1 MSDADRQRILICDDD
16 ELIVAS
22 LRGLFLLETDY
33 ELLGFTDPVEAARE
47 ITRRPV
53 DVVISDFHMPG
64 MNGVEFL
71 GKVRQAQPDAVRMLL
86 TGFADKEN
94 AIRAINE
101 VGLYHYL
108 EKPWDN
114 ENLLLLVRNALREK
128 SLRGQLSDLIA
139 EYERLIARHRSLS
152 DRHAL
157 VEREME
163 MAARVQ
169 QSLLPNEPPE
179 IDGYHVGWTFRPSS
193 ALGGDFYD
201 IAQGK
206 TKTVILLADV
216 SGHGIQAALTSML
229 LKASFQEA
237 ALAAAT
243 PGDLLERMNAGLH
256 RFLPSG
262 IYACAGL
269 IWITPQ
275 NGRLLVAS
283 AGLPHPRV
291 VRSNNRVDELPLDG
305 IPLGMMAECPQSLR
319 DQTDVEMSAGDLLV
333 FATDGLC
340 EARNDAGD
348 DFETSALEEAV
359 AKLRDEA
366 PEAAVQSLADQAI
379 EFDAK
384 DSLADD
390 LTIIAL
396 RRAGS

>member
-1 MSDADRQRILICDDD
+1 MGDANRQTILVCDDD

-33 ELLGFTDPVEAARE
+33 ELLGFTDPVEAAKE

-53 DVVISDFHMPG
+53 DLVISDFHMPG
-64 MNGVEFL
+64 MNGVEL
-71 GKVRQAQPDAVRMLL
+71 LRKVRQAQPDAVRMLL

-139 EYERLIARHRSLS
+139 EYERLIAQHRSLS

-169 QSLLPNEPPE
+169 QSLLPDEPPQ
-179 IDGYHVGWTFRPSS
+179 IDGYQVGWIFRPSS

-201 IAQGK
+201 VAQVKGQ
-206 TKTVILLADV
+206 TVMLLADV
-216 SGHGIQAALTSML
+216 SGHGVQAALTSML

-237 ALAAAT
+237 ALTTTT
-243 PGDLLERMNAGLH
+243 PGDLLDKMNTRLH
-256 RFLPSG
+256 RFLPVG

-269 IWITPQ
+269 ICAGSSDGPVVIA
-275 NGRLLVAS
+275 N

-291 VRSNNRVDELPLDG
+291 IRSSGVVDELPLDG
-305 IPLGMMAECPQSLR
+305 VPLGMMEDCAQSLR
-319 DQTDVEMSAGDLLV
+319 DQTEVEMSERDLLI
-333 FATDGLC
+333 FATDGLY
-340 EARNDAGD
+340 EARNDAGA
-348 DFETSALEEAV
+348 DFETSGLEKAVEA
-359 AKLRDEA
+359 LRDEA
-366 PEAAVQSLADQAI
+366 PDAAVHCLVDQVM
-379 EFDAK
+379 EFDGH
-384 DSLADD
+384 DSLTDD

-396 RRAGS
+396 RRSTA

>member
-1 MSDADRQRILICDDD
+1 MKEADPQRVLVCDDD

-22 LRGLFLLETDY
+22 LRSLFLLETDY

-47 ITRRPV
+47 VTRRPV
-53 DVVISDFHMPG
+53 DLVISDFHMPG

-139 EYERLIARHRSLS
+139 EYERLIAQHRSLS

-169 QSLLPNEPPE
+169 QSLLPNEPPR

-201 IAQGK
+201 VAHAKG
-206 TKTVILLADV
+206 KTVILLADV

-229 LKASFQEA
+229 LKANFQEA
-237 ALAAAT
+237 ALTTAT

-269 IWITPQ
+269 ICI
-275 NGRLLVAS
+275 GSKGDRVVVAN
-283 AGLPHPRV
+283 AGLPHPRI
-291 VRSNNRVDELPLDG
+291 VRSNGQVDELPLDG
-305 IPLGMMAECPQSLR
+305 IPLGMMADCPQGLR
-319 DQTDVEMSAGDLLV
+319 DQTEVEMAAGDLLI
-333 FATDGLC
+333 FATDGLG
-340 EARNDAGD
+340 EARDEAGN
-348 DFETSALEEAV
+348 DFEKSGLEEAV
-359 AKLRDEA
+359 AKVRDEA
-366 PEAAVQSLADQAI
+366 PDAAVQFLADEAI
-379 EFDAK
+379 EFDAN
-384 DSLADD
+384 DSLVDD
-390 LTIIAL
+390 LTIIAV
-396 RRAGS
+396 RRSGS

>member
-1 MSDADRQRILICDDD
+1 MSDAGRRRILICDDD
-16 ELIVAS
+16 ELIVSS

-33 ELLGFTDPVEAARE
+33 ELLEFTSPVEAARE
-47 ITRRPV
+47 VARQPV
-53 DVVISDFHMPG
+53 DLVISDFHMPE

-71 GKVRQAQPDAVRMLL
+71 GKVRQAQPDAIRILL

-128 SLRGQLSDLIA
+128 SLRGQLADLIA
-139 EYERLIARHRSLS
+139 EYERLIATHRSLR

-169 QSLLPNEPPE
+169 QSLLPNEPPQIE
-179 IDGYHVGWTFRPSS
+179 GYRVAWTFRPSS

-201 IAQGK
+201 VAQSESM
-206 TKTVILLADV
+206 TVILLADV

-237 ALAAAT
+237 ARTTAT
-243 PGDLLERMNAGLH
+243 PGDLLERMNANLH
-256 RFLPSG
+256 KFLPSG

-269 IWITPQ
+269 ICIDP
-275 NGRLLVAS
+275 NDGRMVVAN

-291 VRSNNRVDELPLDG
+291 VRASGRVDELPLDG
-305 IPLGMMAECPQSLR
+305 LPLGLMAECDQGIR
-319 DQTDVEMSAGDLLV
+319 DQTEVRLFADDLLI
-333 FATDGLC
+333 FATDGLG
-340 EARNDAGD
+340 EACDGADRQFAASGLENAVANLRGA
-348 DFETSALEEAV
+348 TPEEAV
-359 AKLRDEA
+359 QTLAEQ
-366 PEAAVQSLADQAI
+366 AV
-379 EFDAK
+379 EFDANE
-384 DSLADD
+384 SLSDD
-390 LTIIAL
+390 LTIIAV
-396 RRAGS
+396 RRSNR

>member
-1 MSDADRQRILICDDD
+1 MSDANRQRVLICDDD
-16 ELIVAS
+16 ELIVSS

-33 ELLGFTDPVEAARE
+33 ELIEFTSPVEAARE
-47 ITRRPV
+47 IARRPV
-53 DVVISDFHMPG
+53 DLVISDFHMPE

-71 GKVRQAQPDAVRMLL
+71 GKVRQAQPDAVRILL

-139 EYERLIARHRSLS
+139 EYERLIAQHRSLS

-169 QSLLPNEPPE
+169 QSLLPDEPPQ
-179 IDGYHVGWTFRPSS
+179 IDGYRVAWTFRPSS

-201 IAQGK
+201 VAQSEA
-206 TKTVILLADV
+206 KTVILLADV

-229 LKASFQEA
+229 LKASFQDA
-237 ALAAAT
+237 ARTTAT
-243 PGDLLERMNAGLH
+243 PGDLLERMNASLH

-269 IWITPQ
+269 IYI
-275 NGRLLVAS
+275 GSDDDRMVVAN
-283 AGLPHPRV
+283 AGLPHPRI
-291 VRSNNRVDELPLDG
+291 VRSNGSVDELPLDG
-305 IPLGMMAECPQSLR
+305 LPLGMLPDCPQSLR
-319 DQTDVEMSAGDLLV
+319 DDTAVEMSANDLLI
-333 FATDGLC
+333 FATDGLG
-340 EARNDAGD
+340 EARNGTGD
-348 DFETSALEEAV
+348 HFETSGLEEAF
-359 AKLRDEA
+359 AQLKCAA
-366 PEAAVQSLADQAI
+366 PEAAVQTLADRAVA
-379 EFDAK
+379 FDAGE
-384 DSLADD
+384 SLTDD
-390 LTIIAL
+390 LTIVAVQ
-396 RRAGS
+396 RSRA

>member
-1 MSDADRQRILICDDD
+1 MSGANRQRVLICDDD

-33 ELLGFTDPVEAARE
+33 ELLEFTNPVEAAQE
-47 ITRRPV
+47 VARRPV
-53 DVVISDFHMPG
+53 DLVISDFLMPE

-71 GKVRQAQPDAVRMLL
+71 GKVRQAQPDAVRSLL

-139 EYERLIARHRSLS
+139 EYERLIAQHRSLS
-152 DRHAL
+152 DRHAS

-169 QSLLPNEPPE
+169 QSLLPHEPPQ
-179 IDGYHVGWTFRPSS
+179 IDGFRVAWTFLPSS

-201 IAQGK
+201 VAQSE
-206 TKTVILLADV
+206 TMTVILLADV

-237 ALAAAT
+237 ARAAET
-243 PGDLLERMNAGLH
+243 PGDLLETMNGRLH

-269 IWITPQ
+269 ICIGS
-275 NGRLLVAS
+275 NDGRMVVAN

-291 VRSNNRVDELPLDG
+291 VRSSGSVDELPLDG
-305 IPLGMMAECPQSLR
+305 IPLGMMAVCPQSLR
-319 DQTDVEMSAGDLLV
+319 DQADLEMVPDDLLI
-333 FATDGLC
+333 FATDGLG
-340 EARNDAGD
+340 EACNGAGD
-348 DFETSALEEAV
+348 SFETSGLEEELV
-359 AKLRDEA
+359 KLKGAA
-366 PEAAVQSLADQAI
+366 PDAAVQALADQAVA
-379 EFDAK
+379 FDASE
-384 DSLADD
+384 SLVDD
-390 LTIIAL
+390 LTIIAVQ
-396 RRAGS
+396 RSSR

>member
-1 MSDADRQRILICDDD
+1 MGDANRHRVLVCDDD

-33 ELLGFTDPVEAARE
+33 ELLEFTSPVEAARE
-47 ITRRPV
+47 VARRPV
-53 DVVISDFHMPG
+53 DLVISDFHMPG

-71 GKVRQAQPDAVRMLL
+71 GKVRQAQPDAVRILL

-114 ENLLLLVRNALREK
+114 ENLLLIVRNALREK
-128 SLRGQLSDLIA
+128 SLRGQLADLIA
-139 EYERLIARHRSLS
+139 EYERLIARHRRLS

-169 QSLLPNEPPE
+169 QSLLPEEPPQ
-179 IDGYHVGWTFRPSS
+179 IDGYRVAWTFRPSS

-201 IAQGK
+201 VGQAE
-206 TKTVILLADV
+206 TMTVILLADV

-237 ALAAAT
+237 ARTAAT
-243 PGDLLERMNAGLH
+243 PGDLLQRMNASLH

-269 IWITPQ
+269 ICIGSS
-275 NGRLLVAS
+275 GRLTVAN

-291 VRSNNRVDELPLDG
+291 VRANGSVDELPLNG
-305 IPLGMMAECPQSLR
+305 IPLGMMADCCQSLR
-319 DQTDVEMSAGDLLV
+319 DQAEVEMSAGDLLI
-333 FATDGLC
+333 FATDGLG
-340 EARNDAGD
+340 EACNGSGD
-348 DFETSALEEAV
+348 TFETSRLEETL
-359 AKLRDEA
+359 AKLNDAA
-366 PEAAVQSLADQAI
+366 PEAVLQSLADQAM
-379 EFDAK
+379 EFAAGE
-384 DSLADD
+384 SLVDD
-390 LTIIAL
+390 LTIIAVKRL
-396 RRAGS
+396 GR

>member
-1 MSDADRQRILICDDD
+1 MSDATRQRVLICDDD
-16 ELIVAS
+16 ELIVSA

-33 ELLGFTDPVEAARE
+33 ELLEFTSPVEASRE
-47 ITRRPV
+47 VARRPV
-53 DVVISDFHMPG
+53 DLVISDFHMPE

-71 GKVRQAQPDAVRMLL
+71 GKVRQAQPDAVRILL

-128 SLRGQLSDLIA
+128 SLRGQLSDLIS
-139 EYERLIARHRSLS
+139 EYERLITQHRSLS
-152 DRHAL
+152 DRHAS

-169 QSLLPNEPPE
+169 QSLLPDEPPQ
-179 IDGYHVGWTFRPSS
+179 IDGYRVAWTFRPSS

-201 IAQGK
+201 VAQSE

-237 ALAAAT
+237 ARTTVT
-243 PGDLLERMNAGLH
+243 PGDLLERMNASLH

-269 IWITPQ
+269 IFIGS
-275 NGRLLVAS
+275 NDDRVVVAN

-291 VRSNNRVDELPLDG
+291 VRSNGSVDELPLDG
-305 IPLGMMAECPQSLR
+305 LPLGMMAECPQSLR
-319 DQTDVEMSAGDLLV
+319 DQTEVGMSADDLLI
-333 FATDGLC
+333 FATDGLG
-340 EARNDAGD
+340 EARNGADD
-348 DFETSALEEAV
+348 DFENSELEGAL
-359 AKLRDEA
+359 AKLKGA
-366 PEAAVQSLADQAI
+366 TPEAALQTLADQAI
-379 EFDAK
+379 EFDASE
-384 DSLADD
+384 SLVDD
-390 LTIIAL
+390 LTIIAVQ
-396 RRAGS
+396 RASS

>member
-1 MSDADRQRILICDDD
+1 MSDANRQRVLICDDD
-16 ELIVAS
+16 ELIVSS

-33 ELLGFTDPVEAARE
+33 ELLEFTSPVEAARE
-47 ITRRPV
+47 VARRPV
-53 DVVISDFHMPG
+53 DLVISDFHMPE
-64 MNGVEFL
+64 MNGVELL
-71 GKVRQAQPDAVRMLL
+71 GKVRQAQPDAVRILL
-86 TGFADKEN
+86 TGFSDKEN

-114 ENLLLLVRNALREK
+114 ENLLLLLRNALREK

-139 EYERLIARHRSLS
+139 EYEGLIARHRSLS
-152 DRHAL
+152 DRHAS

-163 MAARVQ
+163 MTARVQ
-169 QSLLPNEPPE
+169 QTLLPDEPPR
-179 IDGYHVGWTFRPSS
+179 ITGYRVAWTFRPSS

-201 IAQGK
+201 FAQSE
-206 TKTVILLADV
+206 TMTVILLADV

-237 ALAAAT
+237 ALTTAT

-269 IWITPQ
+269 IC
-275 NGRLLVAS
+275 VAS
-283 AGLPHPRV
+283 NNDGMVVANAGLPHPRV
-291 VRSNNRVDELPLDG
+291 VRSNGRVDELPLDG

-319 DQTDVEMSAGDLLV
+319 DQTEVEMSADDLLL

-340 EARNDAGD
+340 EARNDADD
-348 DFETSALEEAV
+348 DFETSGLEEVV
-359 AKLRDEA
+359 AKLRGEA
-366 PEAAVQSLADQAI
+366 PDAAVQSLAAQAM
-379 EFDAK
+379 EFNAGE
-384 DSLADD
+384 SLVDD
-390 LTIIAL
+390 LTIVAV
-396 RRAGS
+396 RRSSS

>member
-1 MSDADRQRILICDDD
+1 
-16 ELIVAS
+16 

-33 ELLGFTDPVEAARE
+33 ELLEFTSPVEAARE
-47 ITRRPV
+47 VARRPV
-53 DVVISDFHMPG
+53 DLVISDFLMPE

-71 GKVRQAQPDAVRMLL
+71 GKVRQAQPDAIRILL

-152 DRHAL
+152 DRHAS

-169 QSLLPNEPPE
+169 QSLLPNEPPQ
-179 IDGYHVGWTFRPSS
+179 IDGYRVAWTFRPSS
-193 ALGGDFYD
+193 TLGGDFYD
-201 IAQGK
+201 VAQAG
-206 TKTVILLADV
+206 TTTVILLADV
-216 SGHGIQAALTSML
+216 CGHGIQAALTSML
-229 LKASFQEA
+229 LKASFQDA
-237 ALAAAT
+237 ARTTTT
-243 PGDLLERMNAGLH
+243 PGDLLERMNASLH

-269 IWITPQ
+269 ICIGS
-275 NGRLLVAS
+275 NADSAVVAN

-291 VRSNNRVDELPLDG
+291 IRSNGCVDELPLDG
-305 IPLGMMAECPQSLR
+305 LPLGMMAECPQSLR
-319 DQTDVEMSAGDLLV
+319 DQAELEMSPDDMLI
-333 FATDGLC
+333 FATDGLG
-340 EARNDAGD
+340 EARNGSGD
-348 DFETSALEEAV
+348 HFESSGLEEVV
-359 AKLRDEA
+359 AKLKGET
-366 PEAAVQSLADQAI
+366 PETAVQSLADWAI
-379 EFDAK
+379 EFDAGE
-384 DSLADD
+384 SLADD
-390 LTIIAL
+390 LTIIAVQ
-396 RRAGS
+396 RSNS

>member
-1 MSDADRQRILICDDD
+1 MSDVNRQRILVCDDD

-33 ELLGFTDPVEAARE
+33 ELLGFTDPAEAAQE

-53 DVVISDFHMPG
+53 DLVISDFHMPG

-101 VGLYHYL
+101 VGLYQYL

-128 SLRGQLSDLIA
+128 TLRGQLSDLIA
-139 EYERLIARHRSLS
+139 EYERLITQHRSLS

-157 VEREME
+157 VEREIE

-169 QSLLPNEPPE
+169 KSLLPDEPPR
-179 IDGYHVGWTFRPSS
+179 IDGYQVGWTFRPSS
-193 ALGGDFYD
+193 TLGGDFYD
-201 IAQGK
+201 VAQAEGR
-206 TKTVILLADV
+206 TVILLADV

-237 ALAAAT
+237 ALTTAT
-243 PGDLLERMNAGLH
+243 PRDLLERMNAGLY

-269 IWITPQ
+269 VC
-275 NGRLLVAS
+275 VAS
-283 AGLPHPRV
+283 NSDGVVVANAGLPHPRV
-291 VRSNNRVDELPLDG
+291 VRANGRVDELPLDG

-319 DQTDVEMSAGDLLV
+319 DQTEVEMSAGDLLA
-333 FATDGLC
+333 FATDGLS
-340 EARNDAGD
+340 EASNGADV
-348 DFETSALEEAV
+348 DFESSGLEEAV
-359 AKLRDEA
+359 AKLREA
-366 PEAAVQSLADQAI
+366 APDAAVQSLADQAI
-379 EFDAK
+379 AFTGS

-396 RRAGS
+396 RRANS

>member
-1 MSDADRQRILICDDD
+1 MSDRNRQRVLICDDD
-16 ELIVAS
+16 ELIVSS

-33 ELLGFTDPVEAARE
+33 ELLEFTSPGEAARE
-47 ITRRPV
+47 VARRPV
-53 DVVISDFHMPG
+53 DLVISDFHMPE

-71 GKVRQAQPDAVRMLL
+71 GKVRQAQPDAIRILL

-114 ENLLLLVRNALREK
+114 DNLLLLVRNALREK

-169 QSLLPNEPPE
+169 QSLLPHEPPQ
-179 IDGYHVGWTFRPSS
+179 IDGYRVAWTFRPSS

-201 IAQGK
+201 VAQSEEM
-206 TKTVILLADV
+206 TVILLADV

-229 LKASFQEA
+229 LKASFQDA
-237 ALAAAT
+237 ARTTAT
-243 PGDLLERMNAGLH
+243 PGDLLERMNASLN

-269 IWITPQ
+269 ICIGT
-275 NGRLLVAS
+275 NDGRLVVAN

-291 VRSNNRVDELPLDG
+291 VRSNGSVDELPLDG
-305 IPLGMMAECPQSLR
+305 LPLGMMAECPQSLR
-319 DQTDVEMSAGDLLV
+319 DQTDVEMSADDLLI
-333 FATDGLC
+333 FATDGLG
-340 EARNDAGD
+340 EARNGADSHFENAG
-348 DFETSALEEAV
+348 LEEAL
-359 AKLRDEA
+359 AKLNGA
-366 PEAAVQSLADQAI
+366 TAEAAVQSLADQAI
-379 EFDAK
+379 GFDAGE
-384 DSLADD
+384 SLVDD
-390 LTIIAL
+390 LTIIAV
-396 RRAGS
+396 RRSSR

>member
-1 MSDADRQRILICDDD
+1 MSDANRQRILVCDDD

-33 ELLGFTDPVEAARE
+33 ELLEFTSPVEAARE
-47 ITRRPV
+47 VNRRPV
-53 DVVISDFHMPG
+53 DLVISDFHMPG

-71 GKVRQAQPDAVRMLL
+71 GKVRQAQPDAVRILL

-114 ENLLLLVRNALREK
+114 ENLLMLVRNALREK

-169 QSLLPNEPPE
+169 QSLLPNGPPR
-179 IDGYHVGWTFRPSS
+179 IDGYRVAWTFRPSS
-193 ALGGDFYD
+193 VLGGDFYD
-201 IAQGK
+201 VAQAE
-206 TKTVILLADV
+206 TRTVILLADV

-237 ALAAAT
+237 ARTTGT
-243 PGDLLERMNAGLH
+243 PGDLLERMNTELH

-269 IWITPQ
+269 IWIAA
-275 NGRLLVAS
+275 NNDRVVVAN

-291 VRSNNRVDELPLDG
+291 VRSNGRVDELPLDG

-319 DQTDVEMSAGDLLV
+319 DQTEVEMSPGDLLI
-333 FATDGLC
+333 FATDGLG
-340 EARNDAGD
+340 EARNRDGD
-348 DFETSALEEAV
+348 DFETSELDEAI
-359 AKLRDEA
+359 AKLKCAA
-366 PEAAVQSLADQAI
+366 PEAAVHALADQLV
-379 EFDAK
+379 EFDAGN
-384 DSLADD
+384 SLADD
-390 LTIIAL
+390 LTIIAVQ
-396 RRAGS
+396 RSSR

>member
-1 MSDADRQRILICDDD
+1 MSAANHRQRVLMCDDD
-16 ELIVAS
+16 ELIVSS

-33 ELLGFTDPVEAARE
+33 ELLEFTSPVEAARE
-47 ITRRPV
+47 VARRPV
-53 DVVISDFHMPG
+53 DLVISDFLMPE

-71 GKVRQAQPDAVRMLL
+71 RKVRQAQPDAIRILL

-128 SLRGQLSDLIA
+128 GLRGQLADLIA

-152 DRHAL
+152 DRHAV

-169 QSLLPNEPPE
+169 QSLLPHEPPQ
-179 IDGYHVGWTFRPSS
+179 IDGYRVAWAFRPSS

-201 IAQGK
+201 VAQSVGR
-206 TKTVILLADV
+206 TVILLADV

-237 ALAAAT
+237 AGATKT
-243 PGDLLERMNAGLH
+243 PGALLEAMNASLH

-269 IWITPQ
+269 ICIDP
-275 NGRLLVAS
+275 NEDGLLVAC
-283 AGLPHPRV
+283 AGLPHPLVLRA
-291 VRSNNRVDELPLDG
+291 SGRVDELPLAG
-305 IPLGMMAECPQSLR
+305 IPLGMMSGCPPGLR
-319 DQTDVEMSAGDLLV
+319 DQTDVRMAADDMLI
-333 FATDGLC
+333 FATDGLG
-340 EARNDAGD
+340 EARNGAD
-348 DFETSALEEAV
+348 DFFETSGLGDTV
-359 AKLRDEA
+359 ASLKGATPD
-366 PEAAVQSLADQAI
+366 AAVQSLADRAI
-379 EFDAK
+379 
-384 DSLADD
+384 
-390 LTIIAL
+390 
-396 RRAGS
+396 